1 MCFPAIS
8 ALQREDILSPDICL
22 FQDCIDLIGGKGK
35 KAVKSI
41 IKSKD
46 TPDFRAF
53 LQAFGLDYK
62 KIMSAA
68 SRNLSEDELRI
79 TALCLAL
86 SSEAK
91 LKIYNEPTLM
101 LDNAQRD
108 IFIGLAAREV
118 SALFI
123 TTDDYFA
130 ANLKEALTFS
140 L

>member
-1 MCFPAIS
+1 
-8 ALQREDILSPDICL
+8 
-22 FQDCIDLIGGKGK
+22 
-35 KAVKSI
+35 
-41 IKSKD
+41 
-46 TPDFRAF
+46 
-53 LQAFGLDYK
+53 
-62 KIMSAA
+62 MSAA